1 MSDSTHIPLPKN
13 TPAFFCANC
22 GAVALDS
29 ANVCQPQGKGT
40 KADWC
45 GIKHPGS
52 PSFCHN
58 KVNNERYTCKNCGQV
73 SVNPGLLCEPEKMP
87 EPD

>member
-1 MSDSTHIPLPKN
+1 MSQKKHVPVPKN

-29 ANVCQPQGKGT
+29 NNICAAEGKGT

-45 GIKHPGS
+45 GMKGVKP
-52 PSFCHN
+52 PKFCQNNAHN
-58 KVNNERYTCKNCGQV
+58 DRWQCKNCGTI
-73 SVNPGLLCEPEKMP
+73 SVNPELLCEPVKREAT
-87 EPD
+87 